1 MNLDLTTI
9 ILFVVAA
16 LLGLAYFARR
26 SARIKKQ
33 RRQQL

>member
-1 MNLDLTTI
+1 MNFDLTTI

-16 LLGLAYFARR
+16 ILGIAYFAKR

-33 RRQQL
+33 RRKL

>member
-16 LLGLAYFARR
+16 ILGVAYFAKR
-26 SARIKKQ
+26 SARVKRQ
-33 RRQQL
+33 RRQL